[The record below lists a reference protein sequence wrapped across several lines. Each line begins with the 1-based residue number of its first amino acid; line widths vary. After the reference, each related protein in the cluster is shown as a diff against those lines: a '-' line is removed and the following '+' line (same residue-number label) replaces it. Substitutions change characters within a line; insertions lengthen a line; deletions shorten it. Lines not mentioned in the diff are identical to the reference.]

1 MTSFSK
7 LEYIKKLKEVISLED
22 IVQIKMDETDGN
34 IIDKPTMPIAVTLSY
49 DDVILEIHNGIDKYV
64 LYILMKELQEHVG

>member
-7 LEYIKKLKEVISLED
+7 LEHIKKLKEIISLED
-22 IVQIKMDETDGN
+22 IVQIQMRETNSN
-34 IIDKPTMPIAVTLSY
+34 IIDKPTMPVAATLRY
-49 DDVILEIHNGIDKYV
+49 GDLVLEIHNGIDKYV